1 MSRRLMKRQDFIEP
15 ATKLGFHFEAD
26 DVPSVESS
34 SPLPIFLRFPAFRLS
49 PSPSPPSTGVFTVVK
64 SVAAESWIIV
74 DPISEVVKTWI
85 PDARH
90 RCNVRHR
97 RYLNILYPAM
107 SAR

>member
-1 MSRRLMKRQDFIEP
+1 MKRQDFI
-15 ATKLGFHFEAD
+15 KLEFHFDIAD
-26 DVPSVESS
+26 NVFL
-34 SPLPIFLRFPAFRLS
+34 PLNRRPLPPIFLRRFVS
-49 PSPSPPSTGVFTVVK
+49 PSAVPPTGVFAVVK

>member
-1 MSRRLMKRQDFIEP
+1 MFLPLNRRPPYPFFSASRRF
-15 ATKLGFHFEAD
+15 
-26 DVPSVESS
+26 V
-34 SPLPIFLRFPAFRLS
+34 SPPP
-49 PSPSPPSTGVFTVVK
+49 PPPPPHPPSTGVFTVVK